1 MHMKIFGIGLSK
13 TGTMSLTAA
22 LGALGFRV
30 LHAGHRFVD
39 EPPEGLTALDGATDE
54 LATEYARLDQ
64 KFPGARF
71 ILTTRALEPWLKS
84 CQHQFRAPV
93 DPATRGGRIILDL
106 YGTTQFDRDRF
117 AAGYQR
123 HHEAVHAYFARR
135 ERDLLVMDVPRR
147 AGARVPIPARERQP
161 LGRPFL
167 AQGSPLARRRATPLS
182 APIATARGPA

>member
-135 ERDLLVMDVPRR
+135 ERDLLVMDVA
-147 AGARVPIPARERQP
+147 AGDGYEK
-161 LGRPFL
+161 LCPFL
-167 AQGSPLARRRATPLS
+167 GVPVPGSPFPRENVSRSADRFWRRVRRSLGGGRRR
-182 APIATARGPA
+182 